1 MNRKGKD
8 KEELIKLGEK
18 TQFGK
23 GNDPSKAG
31 KKGGKS
37 KNLVTYMREE
47 LGIELGQKFSK
58 ESVLES
64 LQLLMTTSMS
74 RLKELHRDDS
84 LPAHLSIYISALIKD
99 REQGRFSTASEL
111 FDRVHGKAKEEV
123 KLVSN
128 MTTEEL
134 LEKNKETE
142 EHFANI
148 RNIKRD

>member
-111 FDRVHGKAKEEV
+111 FDRVHGKSKEEI
-123 KLVSN
+123 KLVSD